1 MYRLTEAFPYLL
13 NRVGVRM
20 GELFSRRLAADDLT
34 LAMYRAL
41 AALWEADEQCL
52 SDLAAVISVEL
63 STLSRM
69 IGTLVRRGLVSRHRP
84 ESNGRTI
91 QITLTPKGRELVE
104 RYIPFAIQHEEIS
117 LQGFAPEEVSRL
129 KASLDAVYDNL
140 DALEVMMDQTDHR
153 AMARKAGP

>member
-20 GELFSRRLAADDLT
+20 GELFSRRLAAEDLT

-41 AALWEADEQCL
+41 AALWEADEQRL
-52 SDLAAVISVEL
+52 SDLAAVISVEQ

-84 ESNGRTI
+84 ESNSRTV
-91 QITLTPKGRELVE
+91 QIRLTPKGRELVE

-117 LQGFAPEEVSRL
+117 LQGFAPEEVTRL
-129 KASLDAVYDNL
+129 KASLDSVYHIL
-140 DALEVMMDQTDHR
+140 DALEAMLDRTDPH
-153 AMARKAGP
+153 AVAQKAES